1 LEQNR
6 LSQEGQLLD
15 KKSLRSV
22 TGKTAD
28 WNELAKDCIAF
39 ANATGGRLLIG
50 IEDNQAS
57 PDANQIIP
65 DDLPDTIRRK
75 LAERTVNVT
84 SLPVIVTD
92 PNGGRYIELTIP
104 RSIAVASTTDGR
116 YFLRIA
122 DQSKPI
128 TGDDVMRL
136 AGERSAL
143 PWETQTSLNVGRDNV
158 DSDKLEKLIND
169 LRASDRVKSSV
180 KEKSSAELLDH
191 YQLAQGQFLTNL
203 GILCVGQQRHRVQL
217 ATAPV
222 IQFIKYDE
230 QDQKVNKLVWD
241 DQTANPMELIES
253 VWQEIPDFR
262 ERYELPDGLFR
273 QYIPAFDEIV
283 IRELLVNA
291 LVHRPY
297 TQRGDIF
304 LNLFPDRLEI
314 VNPGLLPL
322 GVTPKNVLHT
332 TVRRNENLARLFHD
346 LKLMEREGSGF
357 DKIYEILLS
366 QGRPAPELIETHDR
380 VQVTVR
386 RRILKPDVID
396 FIAKADQTYQLTQRE
411 RITLGLLAQREALS
425 ARELIAA
432 LELSSVDALQP
443 WLSRLLDWE
452 IVRSIGRTQATR
464 YYIDPAL
471 LRSLDFVGGTTLKR
485 IEPHRLLALIVED
498 VRHYPLSKISDIHQR
513 IGPEIPRSRI
523 RRSIEQLVNDGK
535 LQAEGVRSGTRYRLP

>member
-50 IEDNQAS
+50 IEDNQDL

-84 SLPVIVTD
+84 SLPVVVTGQ
-92 PNGGRYIELTIP
+92 NGGKYIELTIP

-143 PWETQTSLNVGRDNV
+143 PWETQTSLIVVRDSV
-158 DSDKLEKLIND
+158 DGNKLEKLLDD
-169 LRASDRVKSSV
+169 LRASDRVKASV

-191 YQLAQGQFLTNL
+191 YQ
-203 GILCVGQQRHRVQL
+203 
-217 ATAPV
+217 
-222 IQFIKYDE
+222 
-230 QDQKVNKLVWD
+230 
-241 DQTANPMELIES
+241 
-253 VWQEIPDFR
+253 
-262 ERYELPDGLFR
+262 
-273 QYIPAFDEIV
+273 
-283 IRELLVNA
+283 
-291 LVHRPY
+291 
-297 TQRGDIF
+297 
-304 LNLFPDRLEI
+304 
-314 VNPGLLPL
+314 
-322 GVTPKNVLHT
+322 
-332 TVRRNENLARLFHD
+332 
-346 LKLMEREGSGF
+346 
-357 DKIYEILLS
+357 
-366 QGRPAPELIETHDR
+366 
-380 VQVTVR
+380 
-386 RRILKPDVID
+386 
-396 FIAKADQTYQLTQRE
+396 
-411 RITLGLLAQREALS
+411 
-425 ARELIAA
+425 
-432 LELSSVDALQP
+432 
-443 WLSRLLDWE
+443 
-452 IVRSIGRTQATR
+452 
-464 YYIDPAL
+464 
-471 LRSLDFVGGTTLKR
+471 
-485 IEPHRLLALIVED
+485 LLALIVED

-513 IGPEIPRSRI
+513 IGLEIPRSRI

-535 LQAEGVRSGTRYRLP
+535 LQPEGVRSGTRYRLP